1 MKIKSAFVIE
11 NYIYRFIYER
21 ILKSLT
27 VKWKCSMNL
36 KRAEVMQNMMKSYE
50 GKFREKFVL
59 EIRRKDSFD
68 LK

>member
-36 KRAEVMQNMMKSYE
+36 KRAE
-50 GKFREKFVL
+50 
-59 EIRRKDSFD
+59 I
-68 LK
+68 LKLCKI